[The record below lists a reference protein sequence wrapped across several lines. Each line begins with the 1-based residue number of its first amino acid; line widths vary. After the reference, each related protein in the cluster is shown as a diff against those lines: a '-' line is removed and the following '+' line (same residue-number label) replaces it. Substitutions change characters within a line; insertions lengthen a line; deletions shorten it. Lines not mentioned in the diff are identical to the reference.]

1 MNKVCPVCKK
11 EIEEENA
18 TPSEF
23 ELGVFHYLC
32 ECGWFTS
39 LGLDD
44 IDETKEEKG
53 EKEC

>member
-1 MNKVCPVCKK
+1 MTKKCPICETSVKT
-11 EIEEENA
+11 ENA

-44 IDETKEEKG
+44 IDE
-53 EKEC
+53 EKEGD